1 MDEIGTRVV
10 ELIAE
15 TGKLDRADV
24 KPESSFEDLGI
35 DSLDGANILFAIEDD
50 FDIYIAYEPEQLK
63 GFTVGDAIESV
74 RKLVEEK
81 AQANPDDVAGS
92 S

>member
-24 KPESSFEDLGI
+24 KPESSI
-35 DSLDGANILFAIEDD
+35 
-50 FDIYIAYEPEQLK
+50 
-63 GFTVGDAIESV
+63 DAIESV
-74 RKLVEEK
+74 RQLVKEK
-81 AQANPDDVAGS
+81 AQANPNDVAGS
-92 S
+92 G